1 MTSVTVLLDD
11 PIRSMEVIY
20 LFGAIYKR
28 KSGQQRF
35 GGISALMYIWLSG
48 LLIGAILAFLEIG
61 NRPSVLIGVSK
72 ICFATPLKYL
82 LVILPFLFSAIAV
95 SFLRP
100 KVMYSI
106 CGVKAAW
113 FATSCVLLCHRF
125 GQAGWLAY
133 WLFMFCDVCTLPFL
147 YCYWIRNL
155 SCDRCI
161 RGRELLLLLPVLALI
176 VIDYRIISPYAMK
189 FGFF

>member
-1 MTSVTVLLDD
+1 M
-11 PIRSMEVIY
+11 
-20 LFGAIYKR
+20 FGAAYKR
-28 KSGQQRF
+28 KPGQRCF
-35 GGISALMYIWLSG
+35 DDISVLMYVWLSG
-48 LLIGAILAFLEIG
+48 LLIGAILASIEIG
-61 NRPSVLIGVSK
+61 NRPSVVIGVSK

-82 LVILPFLFSAIAV
+82 LVILPFLFSATAV

-106 CGVKAAW
+106 CGIKAAW
-113 FATSCVLLCHRF
+113 FATSCVLLCHCF
-125 GQAGWLAY
+125 GPAGWLAY

-147 YCYWIRNL
+147 YCYWIRHL

-161 RGRELLLLLPVLALI
+161 RGRELLLFLPVLALI
-176 VIDYRIISPYAMK
+176 IFDDRIISPYAMK